1 MQEGAGC
8 LTIARI
14 IRPRGNKGEVAA
26 EDLAGDMRCF
36 APGRAVGVEL
46 PGGSETQLEIERS
59 WLHRGRL
66 ILKFAGVGSISAAE
80 RLRRGEIRVDR
91 ELLEPLSDEEYYL
104 DDLVG
109 CAVVDEESGRS
120 LGAVA
125 NVYAPSGGV
134 LLLSVVNERRKELL
148 VPFTREICPAV
159 DLASR
164 RIAARL
170 PAGLEELRA

>member
-1 MQEGAGC
+1 MQEWTGC

-26 EDLAGDMRCF
+26 EDLAGDLRCF
-36 APGRAVGVEL
+36 APGRAVGVRL
-46 PGGSETQLEIERS
+46 PGGSEMRLEIERS
-59 WLHRGRL
+59 WMHRGRL

-80 RLRRGEIRVDR
+80 RLRLGAILVDR
-91 ELLEPLSDEEYYL
+91 ESLEPLSEEEYYL

-125 NVYAPSGGV
+125 DVYSPPGGV
-134 LLLSVVNERRKELL
+134 LLLSVVDTRRRELL

-159 DLASR
+159 DLAAR
-164 RIAARL
+164 RIASRL